1 MASPEVS
8 VRWPM
13 APRSLIVRTPIL
25 IPFPLIAAPLPPL
38 TALYRPLP
46 PGSMRHERQL
56 HDLCGHALAP
66 DVDLEAGAGLH
77 LLPRQVGHADRGVGG
92 GRDGAAADHVHL
104 AAVEIDPVTVA
115 GHALRLAHPEPDEPA
130 LDALQPLPPQGGG
143 PDGVRAL
150 LELPDP
156 AEARL
161 EGGDRGVDVVAVE
174 RVTRL
179 EPQRVA
185 GAQPAR
191 LAAPRSH
198 ERQPQSLEVRAA
210 AIQLEAVLA
219 RVAGAGEEALDAGDL
234 ARGEVVVGDHRR
246 AERRER
252 RGPGLRPGPLH
263 REQPGLVRD

>member
-1 MASPEVS
+1 MVSPEVS

-46 PGSMRHERQL
+46 PSTAFYRPLPPGSMRHERQL
-56 HDLCGHALAP
+56 HDLRGHAPAP
-66 DVDLEAGAGLH
+66 DVDLEAGAGLR
-77 LLPRQVGHADRGVGG
+77 LLPRQVGHADRSVGG

-130 LDALQPLPPQGGG
+130 LDALQPLPLQGGE
-143 PDGVRAL
+143 PDEVRAL
-150 LELPDP
+150 LELHDP

-161 EGGDRGVDVVAVE
+161 EGGDRVVDVVAVE

-185 GAQPAR
+185 GAQAAR
-191 LAAPRSH
+191 RAATGTH
-198 ERQPQSLEVRAA
+198 ERVPQPLQVGAA
-210 AIQLEAVLA
+210 AVQLEAVLA
-219 RVAGAGEEALDAGDL
+219 
-234 ARGEVVVGDHRR
+234 
-246 AERRER
+246 
-252 RGPGLRPGPLH
+252 
-263 REQPGLVRD
+263 